1 VFRRVLVANRGEI
14 AMRVIRAC
22 HELGIEVVAIYST
35 ADRTGSWVAAADR
48 AVCVGPPSATESYLK
63 IPSVVAAAITTGC
76 DAVHPGYGFL
86 SENPA
91 FVRACFDNDIAFV
104 GPSPESMEVLGDKS
118 LAKEA
123 MGSAGLP
130 LVPGSPGRLL
140 SAREASAFAANAG
153 FPVLLKAAAGGGGR
167 GMRLVEDPDTLEELF
182 ATAAAEAGAAFGDA
196 GLYLEKAV
204 VDAHHVEVQVLGDGR
219 GGALVLGDREC
230 SVQRRHQ
237 KLMEEGPSPFLT
249 AETRARMHEAAL
261 EAVRTTAYLNAGTI
275 EFLVGHDQRFYFMEM
290 NTRLQ
295 VEHPVTEEVTGVDL
309 VREQL
314 RVADGA
320 PLFAHGVHPTTGH
333 AIEFRLNA
341 EDPARGFLPSPGHLR
356 RFRPP
361 LGPGVR
367 VDTHV
372 YEGYDVPSNYDSLIA
387 KIVVRDVDRHQ
398 AIARAQRALGEL
410 EIEGISTTRELFLEM
425 LGDAPIREGR
435 YTTGYLAEAAPRL
448 PSLGPA
454 A

>member
-1 VFRRVLVANRGEI
+1 MFRRVLVANRGEI
-14 AMRVIRAC
+14 ALRVIRGC
-22 HELGIEVVAIYST
+22 HELGIEAVAIYST
-35 ADRTGSWVAAADR
+35 ADRAGSWVAAADE
-48 AVCVGPPSATESYLK
+48 AVCVGPPSASESYLK
-63 IPSVVAAAITTGC
+63 IPSVIAAAVTHGC

-91 FVRACFDNDIAFV
+91 FVRACFDNDLAFV
-104 GPSPESMEVLGDKS
+104 GPSPESMEVLGDKAR
-118 LAKEA
+118 AKDA
-123 MGSAGLP
+123 MGAAGLP
-130 LVPGSPGRLL
+130 LVPGSPGRL
-140 SAREASAFAANAG
+140 STASEASRVAEAAG
-153 FPVLLKAAAGGGGR
+153 YPVLLKAAAGGGGR
-167 GMRLVEDPDTLEELF
+167 GMRLVEHPADLEGLFDT
-182 ATAAAEAGAAFGDA
+182 ASAEAAAAFGDA

-261 EAVRTTAYLNAGTI
+261 EAVRSTRYLNAGTI
-275 EFLVGHDQRFYFMEM
+275 EFLVGHDQHFYFMEM

-295 VEHPVTEEVTGVDL
+295 VEHPVTEEITSVDL

-314 RVADGA
+314 RIAAGA
-320 PLFAHGVHPTTGH
+320 PLLAEGVYPTAGH
-333 AIEFRLNA
+333 AFEFRLNA
-341 EDPARGFLPSPGHLR
+341 ENPARGFLPSPGHLA

-372 YEGYDVPSNYDSLIA
+372 YEGYDVPPNYDSLIA
-387 KIVVRDVDRHQ
+387 KIVVRDIDRP
-398 AIARAQRALGEL
+398 AALMRASRALGEL
-410 EIEGISTTRELFLEM
+410 EVEGISTTRELFLEM
-425 LGDAPIREGR
+425 LQDAPIREGR
-435 YTTGYLAEAAPRL
+435 YTTGYLDEAAPRL
-448 PSLGPA
+448 STLGPGA
-454 A
+454 

>member
-1 VFRRVLVANRGEI
+1 
-14 AMRVIRAC
+14 
-22 HELGIEVVAIYST
+22 
-35 ADRTGSWVAAADR
+35 
-48 AVCVGPPSATESYLK
+48 
-63 IPSVVAAAITTGC
+63 
-76 DAVHPGYGFL
+76 
-86 SENPA
+86 
-91 FVRACFDNDIAFV
+91 
-104 GPSPESMEVLGDKS
+104 
-118 LAKEA
+118 
-123 MGSAGLP
+123 
-130 LVPGSPGRLL
+130 
-140 SAREASAFAANAG
+140 
-153 FPVLLKAAAGGGGR
+153 
-167 GMRLVEDPDTLEELF
+167 
-182 ATAAAEAGAAFGDA
+182 
-196 GLYLEKAV
+196 
-204 VDAHHVEVQVLGDGR
+204 
-219 GGALVLGDREC
+219 
-230 SVQRRHQ
+230 
-237 KLMEEGPSPFLT
+237 
-249 AETRARMHEAAL
+249 
-261 EAVRTTAYLNAGTI
+261 
-275 EFLVGHDQRFYFMEM
+275 MEM

-314 RVADGA
+314 RVASGA

-387 KIVVRDVDRHQ
+387 KIVVRDVDRPQ
-398 AIARAQRALGEL
+398 AIARAARALGEL